1 MEKKIILVTGAT
13 DGIGKAAVKALV
25 KEGHKV
31 IIHGRNSEK
40 INKVI
45 LEIESQNKDTDVDL
59 DYVVGD
65 LLSFQQIKKMADE
78 LKQKYEYI
86 DVLINNAGAV
96 FDIERKLTEDKEERT
111 LQLNV
116 FSPFLLTQLLLPLLQ
131 KINLAELF
139 LKALLLTV
147 CPESLISMI

>member
-1 MEKKIILVTGAT
+1 M
-13 DGIGKAAVKALV
+13 
-25 KEGHKV
+25 
-31 IIHGRNSEK
+31 
-40 INKVI
+40 
-45 LEIESQNKDTDVDL
+45 EIESQNKDTDVDL